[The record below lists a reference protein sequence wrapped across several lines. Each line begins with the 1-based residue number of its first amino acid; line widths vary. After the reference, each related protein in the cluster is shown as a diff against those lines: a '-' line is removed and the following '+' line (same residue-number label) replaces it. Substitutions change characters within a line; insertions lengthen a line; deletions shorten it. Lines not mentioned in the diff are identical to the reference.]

1 MSGEEANGRSSE
13 EEEER
18 GGEEDA
24 WGWSGEAAKREKY
37 GGRERRFKKMWRV
50 KMSLAHAMKDVATLN
65 NTIEQHCTRVRCA
78 CTIFTNRG
86 KNVQEAASLYES
98 NTI

>member
-1 MSGEEANGRSSE
+1 
-13 EEEER
+13 
-18 GGEEDA
+18 
-24 WGWSGEAAKREKY
+24 
-37 GGRERRFKKMWRV
+37 MWRV

-65 NTIEQHCTRVRCA
+65 KTIEQHCTRVRCA
-78 CTIFTNRG
+78 STIFTNRG

>member
-1 MSGEEANGRSSE
+1 
-13 EEEER
+13 
-18 GGEEDA
+18 
-24 WGWSGEAAKREKY
+24 
-37 GGRERRFKKMWRV
+37 MWRV

-65 NTIEQHCTRVRCA
+65 KTIEQHCTRVQCT

-86 KNVQEAASLYES
+86 ENVQNAASLYES